1 MSNKQKN
8 LKQPIDTEFVNLTFE
23 ETNTMI
29 LKYTNMLKD
38 LKTKRNFVYQERELI
53 SQYYQIS
60 IDEQKGIESNIE
72 KIANEIEE
80 LDTEHKTTIAA
91 FNNKYQHLEYEH
103 DTFINNTLVDN
114 MNFAASEE
122 NDIKLK
128 RDDIYA
134 LDKLSL
140 QKKLNED
147 KIKYSEEINDV
158 KSKNEEKL
166 KTFEE
171 KCRKVLIE
179 VKENYDKKI
188 KELESD
194 LELRLKIEIH
204 ELEERKNLHRS
215 KLAIAFDERMAAW
228 KKDNIKQIKENID
241 LIKTSTNSYDMIINE
256 NNKLKKEEQELIKQ
270 IEEKSKE
277 LEKAKQEHNA
287 ITNRLAK
294 YYNQEINMS
303 NMSNKIK
310 DLNNKIKENTEKTK
324 TAADEKIKLTNEISQ
339 ITNKFSDAIDKFK
352 ERAEFKNNLID
363 NHINELF
370 DRYTSKENEIEEY
383 LKNVDTVINED
394 QSEAKTIENKNN
406 LFSRENV
413 KNFLDDIRNVLI
425 TKSQI
430 IKNLKYSINKATKV
444 SLLLII

>member
-1 MSNKQKN
+1 
-8 LKQPIDTEFVNLTFE
+8 
-23 ETNTMI
+23 
-29 LKYTNMLKD
+29 MLKD